1 MKTKILLVFLVLS
14 IGYIKAQYLSTMF
27 VDTLE
32 ININNF
38 KIYTST
44 KPFLRFIP
52 SNRDSKLIIYNDST
66 YKLELNLKT
75 NKNGTYSYLSI
86 SNINFSKNDS
96 NCISSESEY
105 IDSKEC
111 SDLIISKNIL
121 KSWNEKSTIPTEKI
135 VVKFNYRLFGF
146 APNDTTNYTYNYRQG
161 LWIGQG
167 NEAKEVTVNYNNDLK
182 DGLVQVIYDNN
193 TSYTVNY
200 KNNIADNYGMGY
212 WSNYK
217 TKKYTFPPIIFC
229 DSVKLNGQQSF
240 YFKRENRKKAITKYN
255 DLSVYSE
262 KKGLKNDS
270 IEYDVRGKFMAI
282 TNDTMIIE
290 SEDVYI
296 HNFYFKNNDSLHY
309 HPIKTSNGFTKIPLI
324 NISKIYYGR
333 DKFKTFTLR
342 TTLICLA
349 TALIVSPLISIQKG
363 GFNGDRFRKVT
374 GTSLGVMVLSISF
387 GIGFSQ
393 KEFLI
398 WPTKKNKKTW
408 VIKQDYFD

>member
-1 MKTKILLVFLVLS
+1 MKTKIFLVFLVLNV
-14 IGYIKAQYLSTMF
+14 GYIKAQYLSTIF
-27 VDTLE
+27 IDTLQ
-32 ININNF
+32 ISINNT

-52 SNRDSKLIIYNDST
+52 SNRNSKLIIYNDST
-66 YKLELNLKT
+66 YKLELNFKT
-75 NKNGTYSYLSI
+75 YKDGTNNHISLS
-86 SNINFSKNDS
+86 NVDLSKNDS
-96 NCISSESEY
+96 NCISSRTIF
-105 IDSKEC
+105 IDTEEC
-111 SDLIISKNIL
+111 SDMIISKNIL
-121 KSWNEKSTIPTEKI
+121 KSWGEKNVVPTEKI
-135 VVKFNYRLFGF
+135 VVKFNYRLFKY
-146 APNDTTNYTYNYRQG
+146 APKDTANYTYNYRQG

-182 DGLVQVIYDNN
+182 DGLARVIYDNN
-193 TSYTVNY
+193 TSYTVNF
-200 KNNIADNYGMGY
+200 KNNIADNYGVGY

-217 TKKYTFPPIIFC
+217 TRNYYFPSILFC
-229 DSVKLNGQQSF
+229 DSVKLNGQESF
-240 YFKRENRKKAITKYN
+240 YFKREKRVKKINKFN

-270 IEYDVRGKFMAI
+270 IEYDVRGKFMAV

-290 SEDVYI
+290 SEDVFI
-296 HNFYFKNNDSLHY
+296 HNFYFKKNDSLHY
-309 HPIKTSNGFTKIPLI
+309 HSIKTTNGFAKIPLL
-324 NISKIYYGR
+324 NISKIYCGR

-342 TTLICLA
+342 TTLVCLA

-363 GFNGDRFRKVT
+363 GFNGDRFRKVS